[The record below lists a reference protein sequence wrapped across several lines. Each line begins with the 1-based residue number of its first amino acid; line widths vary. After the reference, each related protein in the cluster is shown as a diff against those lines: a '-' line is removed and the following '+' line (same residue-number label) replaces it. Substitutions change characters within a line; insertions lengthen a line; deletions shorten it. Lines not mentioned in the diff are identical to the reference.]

1 MIRYDRISSDDQIRP
16 EDQMIWLDKIPSDD
30 QMLRLD
36 NGIEPNDQI
45 GSDYIW
51 MMVMPSI
58 VQQMFLVSKSY
69 AFDNNL
75 FGK

>member
-1 MIRYDRISSDDQIRP
+1 MIESVQMIRSDLMIRF
-16 EDQMIWLDKIPSDD
+16 DQMIWLDKIPSDD
-30 QMLRLD
+30 QIRFD

-58 VQQMFLVSKSY
+58 VQQMFLVSKFY

>member
-1 MIRYDRISSDDQIRP
+1 MSRF
-16 EDQMIWLDKIPSDD
+16 DQMIWLDKIPSDDQIRFD

-51 MMVMPSI
+51 MMVMSSI
-58 VQQMFLVSKSY
+58 VQQMFLVSKFY

>member
-1 MIRYDRISSDDQIRP
+1 MIRFG
-16 EDQMIWLDKIPSDD
+16 QMIWLDKIPSDD
-30 QMLRLD
+30 QIRFDQMLRLD
-36 NGIEPNDQI
+36 NGIESNDQI

>member
-1 MIRYDRISSDDQIRP
+1 MIRF
-16 EDQMIWLDKIPSDD
+16 DQMIWLDKIPSDD
-30 QMLRLD
+30 QIRFDQMLRLD
-36 NGIEPNDQI
+36 DGIEPNDQI

>member
-1 MIRYDRISSDDQIRP
+1 MIESVQMIRSDLMIRFDQI
-16 EDQMIWLDKIPSDD
+16 IWLDKIPLDD

>member
-1 MIRYDRISSDDQIRP
+1 LDKILSDDQI
-16 EDQMIWLDKIPSDD
+16 
-30 QMLRLD
+30 LRLD

>member
-1 MIRYDRISSDDQIRP
+1 MIESVQMIRSDLMSRF
-16 EDQMIWLDKIPSDD
+16 DQMIWLDKIPSDD
-30 QMLRLD
+30 QIRFD

-51 MMVMPSI
+51 MMVMSSI
-58 VQQMFLVSKSY
+58 VQQMFLVSKFY

>member
-1 MIRYDRISSDDQIRP
+1 
-16 EDQMIWLDKIPSDD
+16 LDKIPSDDQIRFD

-51 MMVMPSI
+51 MMVMSSI
-58 VQQMFLVSKSY
+58 VQQMFLVSKFY

>member
-1 MIRYDRISSDDQIRP
+1 MIESVQMIRSDLTIRFDQIIWLDEIPSDDQIRF
-16 EDQMIWLDKIPSDD
+16 
-30 QMLRLD
+30 D

-51 MMVMPSI
+51 MMVMSSI
-58 VQQMFLVSKSY
+58 VQQMFLVSKFY

>member
-30 QMLRLD
+30 QMLQLD

>member
-1 MIRYDRISSDDQIRP
+1 MIESVQMIRSDLMSRF
-16 EDQMIWLDKIPSDD
+16 DQMIWLDKIPSDD
-30 QMLRLD
+30 QIRFD

>member
-16 EDQMIWLDKIPSDD
+16 EDQMIPSDD
-30 QMLRLD
+30 QIRFDQILRLD